1 MIYRY
6 YTDRTDTLLAAQQ
19 QKRHAVDNADVGIPK
34 YHIKQSPLRY
44 QTVEKREQHR
54 ADIRFLL

>member
-19 QKRHAVDNADVGIPK
+19 QKRHAVEDADVGIPK
-34 YHIKQSPLRY
+34 HHIKQPTLWY

-54 ADIRFLL
+54 ADKRFLL